1 MKKFIISSI
10 LLVSLIVLGGIL
22 SREKT
27 LEQLKDNENIELAIY
42 INDEE
47 TNTIP
52 SKDSGYY
59 LDLEKSTC
67 TNNAIIQFDTN
78 TWSPVIKN
86 MSEYK
91 TRCELHFGSEY
102 KESILNGTDPVLEE
116 PLIAVTIDNDGV
128 VRKASLANEWY
139 SYEKKNWANA
149 VILFDENETYEDG
162 EIIPEEKIESY
173 FVWIP
178 KYRYQLWDLGNYES
192 LTSIDTSKVHEIPI
206 IFGDYNTNDA
216 NEGECTTPMTSGA
229 TGNCTVGDYMT
240 HPAFLS
246 IPSTGFWVGKFTTTY
261 QNTSEGIYDPENI
274 SIKPNQ
280 QAWNLRPMTY
290 AYQNSYNYKRDLDS
304 HMMKN
309 TEWGAV
315 AYLSYS
321 EYGIQ
326 KKVRIN
332 NNSDYVTGYAANN
345 EPTCGYTGK
354 NEECNRYCSDG
365 TCNTAYPSSV
375 LASTTG
381 NISGIYDMAGQYTT
395 VMVFMQYSDGNVTV
409 GRSNDY
415 QSGFKGALGDGS
427 VNTSGVDLPDQ
438 KYYDLYLFS
447 DVLYNSTYNRRIL
460 GDATGEMGPIEVWSN
475 PAFNI
480 TSWNNATLDQYFST
494 TYPVCGRGYSYSGGF
509 LSDIFA
515 FQGHHGAGSIHFRI
529 ILTPVVNN

>member
-1 MKKFIISSI
+1 M
-10 LLVSLIVLGGIL
+10 
-22 SREKT
+22 
-27 LEQLKDNENIELAIY
+27 
-42 INDEE
+42 
-47 TNTIP
+47 
-52 SKDSGYY
+52 
-59 LDLEKSTC
+59 
-67 TNNAIIQFDTN
+67 
-78 TWSPVIKN
+78 
-86 MSEYK
+86 
-91 TRCELHFGSEY
+91 
-102 KESILNGTDPVLEE
+102 
-116 PLIAVTIDNDGV
+116 
-128 VRKASLANEWY
+128 
-139 SYEKKNWANA
+139 
-149 VILFDENETYEDG
+149 
-162 EIIPEEKIESY
+162 
-173 FVWIP
+173 
-178 KYRYQLWDLGNYES
+178 GNYES

-280 QAWNLRPMTY
+280 QVWDLRPMAY

-494 TYPVCGRGYSYSGGF
+494 TYPACRRGYSYSGGYI
-509 LSDIFA
+509 SDIFA